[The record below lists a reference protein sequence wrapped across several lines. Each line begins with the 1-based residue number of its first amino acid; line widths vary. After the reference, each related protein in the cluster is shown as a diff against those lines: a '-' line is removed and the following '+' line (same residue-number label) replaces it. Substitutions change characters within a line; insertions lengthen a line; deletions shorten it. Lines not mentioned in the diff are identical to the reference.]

1 MTLPRRC
8 PISIE
13 SAAKRTAPIQFNHL
27 VDSLVRGLLH
37 FRSAALQTAFLC
49 CVLLSAWL
57 ETVNLVRAESL
68 GNQIVDM
75 SSLSCAELLR
85 LPLPQALIAVG
96 WVGGF
101 YAGLKNDSR
110 VNILMFAGDADQIIA
125 LCRKNESTSV
135 MTLVER
141 TFGLVRPPRP

>member
-1 MTLPRRC
+1 MDP
-8 PISIE
+8 
-13 SAAKRTAPIQFNHL
+13 
-27 VDSLVRGLLH
+27 
-37 FRSAALQTAFLC
+37 
-49 CVLLSAWL
+49 
-57 ETVNLVRAESL
+57 VRAESSFE

-85 LPLPQALIAVG
+85 MPLPQALMAVG
-96 WVGGF
+96 WIGGF

-125 LCRKNESTSV
+125 LCRKNELTSV